1 MQEKS
6 VQPEAAATESP
17 QSLKERR
24 EAERQRERQRR
35 YAEVSQAARERATW
49 LHQSGQFYCSEAV
62 FSVVNEH
69 LGKPAPE
76 EMVKTA
82 SGFAIGIGKSGCIC
96 GALAGGVM
104 ALGLEHG
111 REKAGRKMPEP
122 MFELG
127 TALHDRFQSRRK
139 YVCCRKLIKQFEFG
153 SPEHKKQCVAI
164 TGEVAADVIDLLE
177 YGVEGAEGLGVKPA
191 AKPGFIE
198 RWKQRLGCGRCQK

>member
-1 MQEKS
+1 MSSEQVDKVPAS
-6 VQPEAAATESP
+6 GAQ

-24 EAERQRERQRR
+24 EAERLAERQRR
-35 YAEVSQAARERATW
+35 YDEVSQAARERATW
-49 LHQSGQFYCSEAV
+49 LHKSGQFYCSEAV
-62 FSVVNEH
+62 FSVANEH

-76 EMVKTA
+76 ELVRTA
-82 SGFAIGIGKSGCIC
+82 SGFAVGIGHSGCVC

-111 REKAGRKMPEP
+111 REKPGDKMPDP
-122 MFELG
+122 MFELS
-127 TALHDRFQSRRK
+127 TALHDRFQARRK
-139 YVCCRKLIKQFEFG
+139 YVCCRKLIKQFEYG

-191 AKPGFIE
+191 KKAGFIE
-198 RWKQRLGCGRCQK
+198 RWKQRLGCGRCQS